1 MSIYKLVVSILSI
14 FSIILLST
22 AFFLPRGSE
31 IARLINYYD
40 YGLCAVFLYDFF
52 SQLKKS
58 DHKLKYFFTYGWIDL
73 ISSIPMVG
81 AFRYARF
88 FRIFRVIRV
97 FKSIKILIL
106 FMRSQRKSS
115 LYGIIVLVICFTV
128 IVTSILTLYVEQET
142 GNIKTAED
150 ALWWTF
156 ISVTTV
162 GYGDYYPVTGYGKLS
177 ATAMIFS
184 GLLAFG
190 TIVAFLNDT
199 MESYKEDP

>member
-1 MSIYKLVVSILSI
+1 M
-14 FSIILLST
+14 
-22 AFFLPRGSE
+22 
-31 IARLINYYD
+31 
-40 YGLCAVFLYDFF
+40 
-52 SQLKKS
+52 KKA

-81 AFRYARF
+81 ALRYARF
-88 FRIFRVIRV
+88 FRVFRVIRV

-106 FMRSQRKSS
+106 FIRSERKSS
-115 LYGIIVLVICFTV
+115 LYGIIVLIICFTV
-128 IVTSILTLYVEQET
+128 IVTSILTLYFEQHT

-177 ATAMIFS
+177 ATVMIFS

>member
-1 MSIYKLVVSILSI
+1 LSIYKLVVAILSI
-14 FSIILLST
+14 FSIILLS
-22 AFFLPRGSE
+22 ASFFLPVESE

-52 SQLKKS
+52 NQMKEA

-128 IVTSILTLYVEQET
+128 IVTSILTLYFEQET